1 MNALDRQV
9 GGSHY
14 KLPYEPIEFITKTN
28 LDFVQGSI
36 VKYVSRYKDKGG
48 RTDLEKAVHYAQF
61 GRQLTKGLTIRKDL
75 YADVEEFVTRN
86 NFSEKQSSVIRFVIH
101 RMWGRVEAVLTE
113 LIKEEYESQ
122 S

>member
-36 VKYVSRYKDKGG
+36 VKYVSRYKNKGG
-48 RTDLEKAVHYAQF
+48 RIDLEKAIHYAQL
-61 GRQLTKGLTIRKDL
+61 GEQLTTGLSVQKDL
-75 YADVEEFVTRN
+75 SDVVEEFVTRN

-101 RMWGRVEAVLTE
+101 RMWERVEAVLTE
-113 LIKEEYESQ
+113 LIKEEYESK